1 MPHMFDERV
10 IIVFG
15 NNFYYWEEVNL
26 AEESMSGLK
35 GGSAPSS
42 IAVPA
47 SEKQLHYSPL
57 QETRLVSFL
66 ILHQVSI
73 SLTSY
78 TSQFQCHT
86 DYSSM

>member
-10 IIVFG
+10 IILVFG

-47 SEKQLHYSPL
+47 SEK
-57 QETRLVSFL
+57 
-66 ILHQVSI
+66 
-73 SLTSY
+73 
-78 TSQFQCHT
+78 
-86 DYSSM
+86 